1 MADNFGSNTVIMA
14 YKINRQASKCANSV
28 AKISIL
34 LKQKSNKKTGWDKTN
49 SKFFIY

>member
-1 MADNFGSNTVIMA
+1 MTDNFGSNNVIIA
-14 YKINRQASKCANSV
+14 YKINRQASKCANCL
-28 AKISIL
+28 AKKSIL